1 MKTPLFSRSNRFRLG
16 VLSLAIATQL
26 QTVEAAPANPS
37 AVASSTIS
45 FNIPSQ
51 KLIPALSAF
60 AEQSGLQLL
69 YSAELAEGKQAPSLS
84 GSFNTEQGL
93 QRLLKDSGLSF
104 RFVDQGVVTIE
115 KQAQANTK
123 PIAPNNH
130 STKAAVD
137 TNTLA
142 ETVVTANPVIEAIG
156 LDAFSSSSAVVSEDQ
171 IRDQNALDIASALRR
186 TPGVQISR
194 YNPVGAFGGDQGGAV
209 SIRGQGMGRPGS
221 EIKTYIDDVPMYMAT
236 WNHPLLDLLPVNG
249 MKSITVYKGPQ
260 PQINGNNFGSINLES
275 KSALEEGI
283 HGSGRLSGGFF
294 GTITEQA
301 DIQGKKGDLDFSLA
315 QGYAKSD
322 GNRKNGFGELRNV
335 MGKVGYQFDSH
346 WRSDVS
352 FLYTDNRSGDPGQN
366 GYQPPNPWDNNFPGE
381 AIGEYVSVA
390 GMVAGSVSHEHG
402 DWKGKFTLYHN
413 GGDGNWLNQGV
424 YWAGAQNRRSNL
436 KSQYSMDGFRWKEQ
450 FSPWKDGTVL
460 AGIDNEWQNGEVN
473 NWGPLPSQPSN
484 LVYNIV
490 TPTFRLSTPYIA
502 LSQDITLNSD
512 WMMVP
517 SVGVR
522 YYDHSHY
529 KSKASPHAGL
539 SFVSK
544 DLTLF
549 GNVSN
554 GVNYPGIDAAANSG
568 ALMNAH
574 PEYWGVPGF
583 VPFSANGW
591 ENISPENVDHAEVG
605 LKASPFETTKIDL
618 SFFIDNVKNR
628 YVFDFTQGAYNN
640 YGSYWMRGLEASV
653 KQDLFADWA
662 MFASLTMLNP
672 SIDNLP
678 YTPAQSV
685 SAGVNGPI
693 GPLRFSFDMQYQSRV
708 WALNRSRNVSDVN
721 GQQVEAFTVANTR
734 LAYPM
739 PQLGKKGEV
748 FVGVENL
755 FDKRYQYRPGYE
767 MPGIWGQ
774 VGIAAS
780 F

>member
-26 QTVEAAPANPS
+26 NTVAAAPANQP
-37 AVASSTIS
+37 AAAANIS

-51 KLIPALSAF
+51 KLIPSLSAF

-69 YSAELAEGKQAPSLS
+69 YSAELAEGKQAPTLS

-123 PIAPNNH
+123 PVAPNN
-130 STKAAVD
+130 TPAKAAVE

-142 ETVVTANPVIEAIG
+142 ETVVTANPVIESIG
-156 LDAFSSSSAVVSEDQ
+156 LDPFSSTSAVVSEDQ

-236 WNHPLLDLLPVNG
+236 WSHPLLDLLPVNG

-260 PQINGNNFGSINLES
+260 PQVNGNNFGSINLES
-275 KSALEEGI
+275 KSAIEEGI

-322 GNRKNGFGELRNV
+322 GNRKNGYGELRNV
-335 MGKVGYQFDSH
+335 MGKVGYQLNSN
-346 WRSDVS
+346 WRGDVN
-352 FLYTDNRSGDPGQN
+352 FLYANNRSGDPGQT
-366 GYQPPNPWDNNFPGE
+366 GVTPPKGE
-381 AIGEYVSVA
+381 FDTTA
-390 GMVAGSVSHEHG
+390 GMVAASVSHEHG

-413 GGDGNWLNQGV
+413 GGDGNWLQQNT
-424 YWAGAQNRRSNL
+424 YWAGWSGQPFMSAPNSSSDM

-450 FSPWKDGTVL
+450 FSPWSGGTVL
-460 AGIDNEWQNGEVN
+460 AGIDNEWQNGQVDNYGAE
-473 NWGPLPSQPSN
+473 SN
-484 LVYNIV
+484 SSVYHIV
-490 TPTFRLSTPYIA
+490 TPTFRLSTPYVALNQDIA
-502 LSQDITLNSD
+502 LNSQWTL
-512 WMMVP
+512 VP

-529 KSKASPHAGL
+529 QSKASPHAGL
-539 SFVSK
+539 SLVSK

-554 GVNYPGIDAAANSG
+554 GVNYPGIDGAANAG
-568 ALMNAH
+568 ALSYVPLNAFS
-574 PEYWGVPGF
+574 GGF
-583 VPFSANGW
+583 LPNFSANGW
-591 ENISPENVDHAEVG
+591 QNMSPENVDHAEVG
-605 LKASPFETTKIDL
+605 LKASPFDSTKIDL

-628 YVFDFTQGAYNN
+628 YVFDLMSGNYTN
-640 YGSYWMRGLEASV
+640 YGSYWMRGFEASV
-653 KQDLFADWA
+653 KQDLIADWT

-678 YTPAQSV
+678 YTPAQAV
-685 SAGVNGPI
+685 TAGINGPI

-708 WALNRSRNVSDVN
+708 WALNRSRNVGASNTD
-721 GQQVEAFTVANTR
+721 QVEAFTVANTR

>member
-1 MKTPLFSRSNRFRLG
+1 MSNTGSAHNFKWA
-16 VLSLAIATQL
+16 VLALAIAGSL
-26 QTVEAAPANPS
+26 NNVHAAPVGNAEKP
-37 AVASSTIS
+37 AIS
-45 FNIPSQ
+45 FNIPGQ

-69 YSAELAEGKQAPSLS
+69 YSAELAEGKSAPALS
-84 GSFNTEQGL
+84 GKFTTEQGL
-93 QRLLKDSGLSF
+93 AQLLNGSGLSF
-104 RFVDQGVVTIE
+104 RFVESGVVTIE
-115 KQAQANTK
+115 KQAAQAVSK
-123 PIAPNNH
+123 PLAKTG
-130 STKAAVD
+130 SAGSEA
-137 TNTLA
+137 TLS
-142 ETVVTANPVIEAIG
+142 ETVVTANPVIESIN
-156 LDAFSSSSAVVSEDQ
+156 LDAFSNSSATVTEDQ

-249 MKSITVYKGPQ
+249 MQSITVYKGPQ
-260 PQINGNNFGSINLES
+260 PHINGNNFGSINLET
-275 KSALEEGI
+275 KTATEEGV

-294 GTITEQA
+294 GTITEQV
-301 DIQGKKGDLDFSLA
+301 DVQGKKGDLDYSLA
-315 QGYAKSD
+315 QGYSKSD

-352 FLYTDNRSGDPGQN
+352 FLYADNNAGDPGQN
-366 GYQPPNPWDNNFPGE
+366 GYTVPYPG
-381 AIGEYVSVA
+381 AVNLADAKGEYQSVA
-390 GMVAGSVSHEHG
+390 GMVTTSVSHSH
-402 DWKGKFTLYHN
+402 DKIKGKFSIFHN

-424 YWAGAQNRRSNL
+424 YWGGAEGARSNM
-436 KSQYSMDGFRWKEQ
+436 KSQYSMDGFRWKEEL
-450 FSPWKDGTVL
+450 SAWKGGTIL
-460 AGIDNEWQNGEVN
+460 AGIDNEWHNGKVN
-473 NWGPLPSQPSN
+473 NWGPLPTQANN
-484 LVYNIV
+484 LVYQVV
-490 TPTFRLSTPYIA
+490 TPTFRLTTPYVA
-502 LSQDITLNSD
+502 VNQDIVINSEWTL
-512 WMMVP
+512 VP

-529 KSKASPHAGL
+529 KSKASPHAGVSL
-539 SFVSK
+539 ISK

-574 PEYWGVPGF
+574 PEYWGMGF
-583 VPFSANGW
+583 APFSADGW
-591 ENISPENVDHAEVG
+591 KNISPENVDHAEVG
-605 LKASPFETTKIDL
+605 LKASPFDTTKVDL

-628 YVFDFTQGAYNN
+628 YVFNFMQGSYTN
-640 YGSYWMRGLEASV
+640 YGNYWMRGFEASV
-653 KQDLFADWA
+653 KQDLIADWT

-672 SIDNLP
+672 TIDNLP
-678 YTPAQSV
+678 YTPAQTV
-685 SAGVNGPI
+685 NAGINGPV
-693 GPLRFSFDMQYQSRV
+693 GPLRVSFDMQYQSRV
-708 WALNRSRNVSDVN
+708 WALNRSRNLSAVN
-721 GQQVEAFTVANTR
+721 GDQVDAFTVANAR
-734 LAYPM
+734 VAYPM

-748 FVGVENL
+748 FVSVENL
-755 FDKRYQYRPGYE
+755 FDKHYQYRPGYE

-774 VGIAAS
+774 VGVAAS

>member
-1 MKTPLFSRSNRFRLG
+1 MNTPLFSRSNRFRLG

-26 QTVEAAPANPS
+26 HTVQAAPANQP
-37 AVASSTIS
+37 AVASSNIS

-123 PIAPNNH
+123 PVAPNN

-137 TNTLA
+137 TSTLA

-275 KSALEEGI
+275 KSAIEEGI

-335 MGKVGYQFDSH
+335 MGKVGYQINSQ
-346 WRSDVS
+346 WRSDLS
-352 FLYTDNRSGDPGQN
+352 FLYADNRAGDPGQN
-366 GYQPPNPWDNNFPGE
+366 GVTPARGE
-381 AIGEYVSVA
+381 FDTKA
-390 GMVAGSVSHEHG
+390 GMVAASISHEHG
-402 DWKGKFTLYHN
+402 DWKGKFSLYHN
-413 GGDGNWLNQGV
+413 GGDGNWLKQDT
-424 YWAGAQNRRSNL
+424 YWTGWVGSPWNFNPNAGGGINTTSNMF
-436 KSQYSMDGFRWKEQ
+436 SQYSMDGFRWKEQ
-450 FSPWKDGTVL
+450 FSPWKGATLL
-460 AGIDNEWQNGEVN
+460 AGVDSEWLNGQVTNYGSE
-473 NWGPLPSQPSN
+473 SKTQ
-484 LVYNIV
+484 VYKIV
-490 TPTFRLSTPYIA
+490 TPSFRLTTPYIA
-502 LSQDITLNSD
+502 LNQDIALNNTWTL
-512 WMMVP
+512 VP

-529 KSKASPHAGL
+529 QSKVSPHAGL
-539 SFVSK
+539 SLVSE
-544 DLTLF
+544 DLTLY

-554 GVNYPGIDAAANSG
+554 GVNYPGIDIAANSG
-568 ALMNAH
+568 ALAN
-574 PEYWGVPGF
+574 
-583 VPFSANGW
+583 VPFLTFSSEGW
-591 ENISPENVDHAEVG
+591 KNASPENVDHAEVG
-605 LKASPFETTKIDL
+605 LKASPFESTKIDL

-628 YVFDFTQGAYNN
+628 YVVAARKSIN
-640 YGSYWMRGLEASV
+640 
-653 KQDLFADWA
+653 
-662 MFASLTMLNP
+662 SLL
-672 SIDNLP
+672 I
-678 YTPAQSV
+678 
-685 SAGVNGPI
+685 
-693 GPLRFSFDMQYQSRV
+693 
-708 WALNRSRNVSDVN
+708 NV
-721 GQQVEAFTVANTR
+721 
-734 LAYPM
+734 L
-739 PQLGKKGEV
+739 
-748 FVGVENL
+748 
-755 FDKRYQYRPGYE
+755 
-767 MPGIWGQ
+767 
-774 VGIAAS
+774 
-780 F
+780 